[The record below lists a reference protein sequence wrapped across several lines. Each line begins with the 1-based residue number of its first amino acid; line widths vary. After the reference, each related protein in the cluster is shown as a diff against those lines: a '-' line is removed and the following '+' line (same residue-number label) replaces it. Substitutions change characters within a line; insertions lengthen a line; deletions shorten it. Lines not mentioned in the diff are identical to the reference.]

1 MPPTPRSF
9 DPTDPSTWR
18 PVLRIREVAA
28 IYGMKPQTIQH
39 YLKPSSTVVFTPAP
53 YRRHPALWRKSAILR
68 DVRPEAA

>member
-1 MPPTPRSF
+1 MTTRPF
-9 DPTDPSTWR
+9 DPTDPASW
-18 PVLRIREVAA
+18 PQVLRLKDVAA

-39 YLKPSSTVVFTPAP
+39 YLKPSSTVVFHPAP